1 MTNYMQTNVLD
12 MLEYVAEDNCQ
23 KILSTFSRHLIP
35 M

>member
-12 MLEYVAEDNCQ
+12 MLEYVGEDNCQ